1 MTTTY
6 RRIMAVATGQLGL
19 LSRRQANGVGV
30 SNAQLRNRVSSGS
43 LIQVG
48 TDTFRLPGA
57 STDARAEL
65 LAVMLDIN
73 GEVWA
78 SGPTAAALH
87 GFDGFRLRPPFDLTI
102 LRDRN
107 VRRLGHRI
115 HTTTSLDLIDRSVM
129 HDITCTSAARTLID
143 LARTESVERLT
154 EAFDSGL
161 RDGRFN
167 ESLVHR
173 RIVALRSSGRFGV
186 PRLVAAIEGAEAIR
200 GGHSWL
206 EREYLRM
213 LAEAGLPRPET
224 QAVLTRAADKL
235 VRVDFRFP
243 RTPVIVEVLGYHH
256 HRTREHLQRDTQRL
270 NSLITDGLRPYQF
283 TYTDVVERP
292 DSVLEQ
298 TRLALA
304 PFS

>member
-1 MTTTY
+1 MTNTY

-30 SNAQLRNRVSSGS
+30 TNAQLRNRVSSGS
-43 LIQVG
+43 LLQVG
-48 TDTFRLPGA
+48 VDTFRLPGA
-57 STDARAEL
+57 PSDAVADLRAL
-65 LAVMLDIN
+65 MLDIG

-87 GFDGFRLRPPFDLTI
+87 GFDGFRLTPPFDVTI

-107 VRRLGHRI
+107 VRRIGHRI
-115 HTTTSLDLIDRSVM
+115 HSTTSLDLIDRSVVD
-129 HDITCTSAARTLID
+129 DIACTSGARTLID

-154 EAFDSGL
+154 IAFDSGL

-173 RIVALRSSGRFGV
+173 RVVALRSSGRFGV
-186 PRLVAAIEGAEAIR
+186 PRLVSAIEGVEAIR

-206 EREYLRM
+206 EREYLR
-213 LAEAGLPRPET
+213 LVSEAGLPRPDT
-224 QAVLTRAADKL
+224 QVVLTRAGDKL
-235 VRVDFRFP
+235 VRVDFQFP
-243 RTPVIVEVLGYHH
+243 GTPVVIEVLGYHS
-256 HRTREHLQRDTQRL
+256 HRTKEHLQRDTQRL
-270 NSLITDGLRPYQF
+270 NALITDGLRPYQF
-283 TYTDVVERP
+283 TYSDVVERSA
-292 DSVLEQ
+292 DVLEQ
-298 TRLALA
+298 SRLALA

>member
-1 MTTTY
+1 MTNTY

-30 SNAQLRNRVSSGS
+30 TNAQLRNRVSSGS

-48 TDTFRLPGA
+48 ADTFRLPGA
-57 STDARAEL
+57 PSSALADLRAL
-65 LAVMLDIN
+65 MLDIG

-87 GFDGFRLRPPFDLTI
+87 GFDGYRLKTPFDVTI

-107 VRRLGHRI
+107 VRRIGHRI
-115 HTTTSLDLIDRSVM
+115 HSTTSLDLIDRSVVG
-129 HDITCTSAARTLID
+129 DIACTSGARTLID

-154 EAFDSGL
+154 TAFDSGL

-173 RIVALRSSGRFGV
+173 RVVALRSSGRFGI
-186 PRLVAAIEGAEAIR
+186 PRLMSAIEGVEAIR

-213 LAEAGLPRPET
+213 LSDAGLPRPET
-224 QAVLTRAADKL
+224 QVVLTRAGDKL

-243 RTPVIVEVLGYHH
+243 GTPVVVEVLGYHH
-256 HRTREHLQRDTQRL
+256 HRTKEHLQRDTQRL
-270 NSLITDGLRPYQF
+270 NALITDGLRPYQF
-283 TYTDVVERP
+283 TYSDVVERP
-292 DSVLEQ
+292 AEVIEQ